1 MLEGARNRGAQC
13 DSSAIV
19 HGRSKKFDIL
29 LNMEEEIGEGYSR
42 EV

>member
-1 MLEGARNRGAQC
+1 MLEGTRNGGAKC

-29 LNMEEEIGEGYSR
+29 LSMEKEIGEGYSR